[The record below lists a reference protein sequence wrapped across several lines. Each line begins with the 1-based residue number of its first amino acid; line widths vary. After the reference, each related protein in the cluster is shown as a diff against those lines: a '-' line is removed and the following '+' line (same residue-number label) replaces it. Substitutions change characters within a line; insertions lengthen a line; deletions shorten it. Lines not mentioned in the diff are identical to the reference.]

1 MSFIKEFK
9 EFAMRG
15 NVVDLAVGIVIGG
28 AFGKIVSSFVA
39 DVIMP
44 PIGVLVGGV
53 KFTDLKFTLKNA
65 VLDESGKEAAAAV
78 TLNIGNFIQTVFDF
92 TIIAFAIFLL
102 IKTMNTIKARQ
113 ERLDAAEAAAVP
125 PTPPEPTAQ
134 EKLLM
139 EIRDALKNK

>member
-44 PIGVLVGGV
+44 PIGVLIGGV
-53 KFTDLKFTLKNA
+53 KFTDLKITLKNA
-65 VLDESGKEAAAAV
+65 VLDETGKEAAAAV

-113 ERLDAAEAAAVP
+113 EKSDAAAAAAIP
-125 PTPPEPTAQ
+125 PAPAEPTAQ